1 MHWGEHHSPGLP
13 KGLSVQANPGGAF
26 SSLSMCRMWLLML
39 MLHAG
44 FLSHMFM
51 LDLPA
56 LFKHTVKDV
65 NETVLMMF
73 EPQVDDIL
81 I

>member
-1 MHWGEHHSPGLP
+1 
-13 KGLSVQANPGGAF
+13 
-26 SSLSMCRMWLLML
+26 MWLLML